1 MVITPDKK
9 LFTKLIMT
17 QLAIS
22 LTIIIIGFALHTL
35 IPLKGKHLADE
46 VGQIVWS
53 IVGGTLTTMWIFSTP
68 IMYIWIKNLEYEID
82 EEKVIIHKG
91 IISKTE
97 KNIPFRAITDFVLYR
112 SLFDRILNI
121 ASIRVQTAGQ
131 SATATGYEGNLTGIL
146 KWKETH
152 MLLKEKLSK
161 IHGGSV
167 AVAGQE
173 EIIEKGTEG
182 VLRSI
187 LEEVRELRRI
197 LESK

>member
-17 QLAIS
+17 QLTIS
-22 LTIIIIGFALHTL
+22 LTIIIIGFALHLL
-35 IPLKGKHLADE
+35 IPLKGKYLADE
-46 VGQIVWS
+46 AGQIVWS
-53 IVGGTLTTMWIFSTP
+53 IVGGTLTTMWIISTP
-68 IMYIWIKNLEYEID
+68 IMYIWIKNLKYEID

-97 KNIPFRAITDFVLYR
+97 KNIPYRAITDFVLHR

-131 SATATGYEGNLTGIL
+131 SVTATGYEGNLTGIL

-152 MLLKEKLSK
+152 TLMKEKLSK
-161 IHGGSV
+161 IHGGSI

-173 EIIEKGTEG
+173 EIMDKGTEG

>member
-1 MVITPDKK
+1 MVIIPDKK
-9 LFTKLIMT
+9 LFTKSMMI
-17 QLAIS
+17 QLTIS
-22 LTIIIIGFALHTL
+22 LAIIIIGFVLHIL
-35 IPLKGKHLADE
+35 IPLKGRHLADE

-53 IVGGTLTTMWIFSTP
+53 IVGGVLITVWIISSP
-68 IMYIWIKNLEYEID
+68 IVYLWIKNLKYEID
-82 EEKVIIHKG
+82 EEKIIIHKG
-91 IISKTE
+91 IITKTE
-97 KNIPFRAITDFVLYR
+97 KNIPYRAITDFVLHR

-131 SATATGYEGNLTGIL
+131 SVIVTGYEGNLTGIL

-152 MLLKEKLSK
+152 TLLKENLSK

-173 EIIEKGTEG
+173 EIIDKGTEG

>member
-9 LFTKLIMT
+9 LFTKSMMI
-17 QLAIS
+17 QLTIS
-22 LTIIIIGFALHTL
+22 LTIIIIGFALHIL
-35 IPLKGKHLADE
+35 IPLKEKHVADE
-46 VGQIVWS
+46 VGKIVWS
-53 IVGGTLTTMWIFSTP
+53 IVGGTLTTMWIISTP
-68 IMYIWIKNLEYEID
+68 IVFLWIKNLKYEID
-82 EEKVIIHKG
+82 EEKVIINKG

-97 KNIPFRAITDFVLYR
+97 KNIPYRAITDFVLHR

-131 SATATGYEGNLTGIL
+131 SVSATGYEGNLTGIL

-152 MLLKEKLSK
+152 TLLKEKLSQ
-161 IHGGSV
+161 IHSSNLTI
-167 AVAGQE
+167 ASKDE
-173 EIIEKGTEG
+173 TLDKGTEG

>member
-9 LFTKLIMT
+9 LFTKAIMT
-17 QLAIS
+17 QLTIS
-22 LTIIIIGFALHTL
+22 LIIIIIGFALHIL
-35 IPLKGKHLADE
+35 IPLKGKYLADE

-53 IVGGTLTTMWIFSTP
+53 IVGGTLTTMWIISTP
-68 IMYIWIKNLEYEID
+68 IMYIWIKNLKYEID

-97 KNIPFRAITDFVLYR
+97 KNIPYRAITDFVLHR

-131 SATATGYEGNLTGIL
+131 SVTATGYEGNLTGIL

-152 MLLKEKLSK
+152 TLMKEKLSK
-161 IHGGSV
+161 IHGGSI

-173 EIIEKGTEG
+173 EIMDKGTEG